1 MDSKPL
7 NSGAPHPIIAQ
18 TDLPAIAG
26 GSPVRSRENRIVFG
40 APLIGEAEVASVA
53 ECIRSRW
60 IGLGERVG
68 RFEQEF
74 AAYKQAPYAA
84 AVSSCSAALHLVLV
98 ALGIKPGDEVIAPSM
113 TFCSTIHAIVHA
125 GATPVLVDC
134 DRATMNID
142 PSAIESRITPRTKAL
157 IVVHMCGR
165 SCEMDPIL
173 EIARKHGL
181 KVVEDCAH
189 AIETTYHGRSA
200 GLMGDAGCFSF
211 YPTKSITTGDGGM
224 VISRHRELIERVK
237 LLSYNGVATSAWT
250 RFAGDVAGYEVF
262 AAGYKYNMTDMEA
275 ALGLPQLPLLEERWA
290 QRERLWF
297 AYNEQLKGLPVIV
310 PEHGRSREPARL
322 PPVHAVIAIGEALG
336 RAAAR
341 SWRPWRRKTSAS
353 AFITSPYIHSRITGN
368 ICGYR
373 DADLPN
379 ATYIGER
386 TISLPLSAGMTEAD
400 VADVCAA
407 LARILRYY
415 AA

>member
-1 MDSKPL
+1 MNSKPL
-7 NSGAPHPIIAQ
+7 NSGAPHPVISQ

-26 GSPVRSRENRIVFG
+26 GSPLRSRENRIIFG

-53 ECIRSRW
+53 DCIRSGW

-113 TFCSTIHAIVHA
+113 TFCSTVHAIVHA

-134 DRATMNID
+134 DRATMNLD
-142 PSAIESRITPRTKAL
+142 PSLIESRITPRTKAL

-165 SCEMDPIL
+165 SCDMDPIL

-181 KVVEDCAH
+181 KIVEDCAH
-189 AIETTYHGRSA
+189 AIETTYHGRPA
-200 GLMGDAGCFSF
+200 GLLGDAGCFSF

-224 VISRHRELIERVK
+224 VISRHRQLIERVK

-250 RFAGDVAGYEVF
+250 RFAGDVAGYEVL
-262 AAGYKYNMTDMEA
+262 AAGYKYNMTDLEA
-275 ALGLPQLPLLEERWA
+275 ALALPQLPFLEERWA

-297 AYNEQLKGLPVIV
+297 AYNNQLKGLPVIAPQPADSESRHAYHLYTPLLQLEKLSV
-310 PEHGRSREPARL
+310 GRHQVVAAMEAENIGVGIHYE
-322 PPVHAVIAIGEALG
+322 PVHAQ
-336 RAAAR
+336 
-341 SWRPWRRKTSAS
+341 
-353 AFITSPYIHSRITGN
+353 PY
-368 ICGYR
+368 YR
-373 DADLPN
+373 EHLRCHDQDFPN
-379 ATYIGER
+379 STYIGER
-386 TISLPLSAGMTEAD
+386 TISLPLSAGMSEHD

-407 LARILRYY
+407 LSRILRYY